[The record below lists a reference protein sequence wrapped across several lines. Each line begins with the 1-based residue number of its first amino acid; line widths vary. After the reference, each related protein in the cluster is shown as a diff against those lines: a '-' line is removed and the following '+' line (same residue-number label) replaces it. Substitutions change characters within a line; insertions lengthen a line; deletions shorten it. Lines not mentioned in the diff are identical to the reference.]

1 MAKISGRNRHPASAS
16 KSPDRSIAMLPNS
29 QVGPNASA
37 KAIASAVVLL
47 HGNRMTSASL
57 LQKG

>member
-1 MAKISGRNRHPASAS
+1 
-16 KSPDRSIAMLPNS
+16 MLPNS